1 MNFFFVGLLCTQARE
16 VWASQNVEKYC
27 PEVVQEHN
35 NIKTV
40 AYANLV
46 ALLIEAV
53 KELYDIIKDGKEW
66 RCPKQKRSYW
76 N

>member
-1 MNFFFVGLLCTQARE
+1 MGVIA
-16 VWASQNVEKYC
+16 QNVEKYC

-46 ALLIEAV
+46 ALLI
-53 KELYDIIKDGKEW
+53 
-66 RCPKQKRSYW
+66 
-76 N
+76 